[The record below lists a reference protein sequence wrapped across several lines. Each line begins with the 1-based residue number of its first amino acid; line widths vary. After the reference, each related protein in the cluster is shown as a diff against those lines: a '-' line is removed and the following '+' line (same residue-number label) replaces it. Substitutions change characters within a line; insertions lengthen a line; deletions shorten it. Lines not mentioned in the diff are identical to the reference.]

1 MCSYQAY
8 HHFYLF
14 FPHIDHTNSLILV
27 LLLDLHSLIVFLQ
40 VYKSL
45 CKSLIRNRLISSPD
59 NAAAASCHSFEN
71 SFPKFKWLL
80 AKTYCWKQTL
90 FHWSFTSNC
99 SIFFF
104 KWANSLKL
112 QHQLSMYTLYPLLQR
127 SDTSFVTTISLTSNS
142 FTNATSSGGH
152 FLYKSKRISK
162 ITAWLAQTKKLN
174 VKLTSFVR
182 YELLEFKFFFSQH
195 QLFVNRYFP
204 GVGVYFLFLIW

>member
-127 SDTSFVTTISLTSNS
+127 SDKFCHYN
-142 FTNATSSGGH
+142 FTNIQFFHQCNIFWGTFSLQKQKN
-152 FLYKSKRISK
+152 FKNNC
-162 ITAWLAQTKKLN
+162 LACTN
-174 VKLTSFVR
+174 
-182 YELLEFKFFFSQH
+182 
-195 QLFVNRYFP
+195 
-204 GVGVYFLFLIW
+204 